1 LFAEAI
7 RSSLEALGMEILEL
21 TQTGQD
27 ALAAAHQQPDLVL
40 VDLGLPDIHGIEVG
54 KAILAECPAATV
66 LAVTSIMD
74 PAVVRDAMRA
84 GFHGYLTKDTPL
96 DQFIKSI
103 EAALSGQMVIPQ
115 QLASR
120 AAGQRTK
127 EQQDIDLLVRQL
139 TARELEILALLAQGK
154 SGPAMASELSI
165 SANTIRS
172 HIQNILTKLQVH
184 SRLEAATFAV
194 KHGIVQ
200 VKGPG

>member
-7 RSSLEALGMEILEL
+7 RSSLESLGMEILEL
-21 TQTGQD
+21 TETGRD
-27 ALAAAHQQPDLVL
+27 AVAAAHQQPDLVL
-40 VDLGLPDIHGIEVG
+40 VDLGLPDMHGIEVG
-54 KAILAECPAATV
+54 KAILAQCPGATV

-74 PAVVRDAMRA
+74 PAIVREVMRA

-96 DQFIKSI
+96 EQFIKSI

-115 QLASR
+115 HLASR

-127 EQQDIDLLVRQL
+127 EQQETDLLVRQL

-154 SGPAMASELSI
+154 SGGAMAAELSI

-200 VKGPG
+200 VENSR